1 MATDERPFSEQLASL
16 CSHEMTQAQKD
27 LERLAEMIER
37 LANALAFTISIGAW
51 GDREL
56 AQKLLTATEG
66 YLYESS
72 VWPEVAVLSR
82 LVGR

>member
-1 MATDERPFSEQLASL
+1 MATDERSFSEQLASL
-16 CSHEMTQAQKD
+16 LSREVTQARKD
-27 LERLAEMIER
+27 PERLAEMIER

-56 AQKLLTATEG
+56 AQKLLTAAEC

-72 VWPEVAVLSR
+72 VWPEVAILSR
-82 LVGR
+82 HIGR